1 MKINIRVTGAAGLWM
16 NSTADI
22 IADVFAELW
31 YSVIGDIEYQ
41 SIIKGGIN
49 YFDINISDDQSMS
62 LSKHVDILIA
72 LDDKNLKANLAD
84 LRKNAVIIA
93 NKKWTSKLTNSGVDL
108 SYYKI
113 LDIDIASKYDNTYL
127 ISLLAK
133 LLILPKENIYQAISR
148 IFKKKWEEVI
158 AQNIA
163 VFEDI
168 MSNYILPF
176 SCDIK
181 IQKIGEVKKIS
192 YGNKMIALWAIE
204 SGLGYYSAYPMT
216 PSSSIL
222 SEIIKSKKVPFLQAE
237 DEISVINSA
246 LGASFTGTRSMVG
259 TSGGG
264 FALMTEALSFAV
276 QAEIPITV
284 VLSQRAG
291 PSTGTP
297 TFHEQGDI
305 NFALNPTFWDF
316 QHIVIVPSTL
326 EDAYYASGQA
336 LNLAEKYQSI
346 VLVLIDKQFSDG
358 KVTLGELKTPWVIP
372 WKWLEHPPADYK
384 RYELTDDGI
393 SPMVQVGTKDGDFIA
408 TSYEHDQFGA
418 TTEDPLMKI
427 QMTEKRFKKL
437 ENFFEKEEI
446 RGYEIFHSLNP
457 SDSSLNEGANKN
469 FPKKIIITTSFITY
483 TAREFVKNNPEYGLI
498 VIKFLKP
505 LDTRLRDELIWK
517 EEVIFV
523 EHNYTGQ
530 LENYIVKEFG
540 LAYLLWRFWGAVIEV
555 KSLLSFRPKG
565 EIPQTLYDNLLKV

>member
-1 MKINIRVTGAAGLWM
+1 MKLNIRVTGAAGLWM

-31 YSVIGDIEYQ
+31 YSVIWDIEYQ

-49 YFDINISDDQSMS
+49 YFDINISDDQSMA
-62 LSKHVDILIA
+62 LSKYVDILIA
-72 LDDKNLKANLAD
+72 LDDKNLKANLED
-84 LRKNAVIIA
+84 LRKGSIIIA
-93 NKKWTSKLTNSGVDL
+93 NKKWTSKLINSGVDL
-108 SYYKI
+108 TQYRI
-113 LDIDIASKYDNTYL
+113 LDIETTSKYDNTYL

-133 LLILPKENIYQAISR
+133 LLSLPSENIHGAIAR
-148 IFKKKWEEVI
+148 IFKKKGDEVV
-158 AQNIA
+158 AQNIS

-168 MSNYILPF
+168 LANYILPF
-176 SCDIK
+176 VYHIHINK
-181 IQKIGEVKKIS
+181 IWEVKKIS
-192 YGNKMIALWAIE
+192 YWNKMIALWAIE
-204 SGLGYYSAYPMT
+204 TGLGYYSAYPMT
-216 PSSSIL
+216 PSSTIL

-276 QAEIPITV
+276 QAEIPITA

-326 EDAYYASGQA
+326 EDGYYAAGQA
-336 LNLAEKYQSI
+336 LNLAETYQSI

-358 KVTLGELKTPWVIP
+358 KVTLGELKTPWVIS
-372 WKWLEHPPADYK
+372 WKFFDTPPTDYK

-393 SPMVQVGTKDGDFIA
+393 SPMVQVGTMNGDFIA
-408 TSYEHDQFGA
+408 TSYEHDEFWA
-418 TTEDPLMKI
+418 TTEDPLMKVK
-427 QMTEKRFKKL
+427 MTEKRFKKL
-437 ENFFEKEEI
+437 ENFFEKEGI
-446 RGYEIFHSLNP
+446 RGYEVINWS
-457 SDSSLNEGANKN
+457 A
-469 FPKKIIITTSFITY
+469 KKMIVTTSFITY

-498 VIKFLKP
+498 VIKFFKP
-505 LDTRLRDELIWK
+505 LDLRLREELFWK

-530 LENYIVKEFG
+530 LENYIVKELG
-540 LAYLLWRFWGAVIEV
+540 LAYIQNLKISHMR
-555 KSLLSFRPKG
+555 K
-565 EIPQTLYDNLLKV
+565 YDLMPFYYEDFEEALLK

>member
-1 MKINIRVTGAAGLWM
+1 MRLNIRVTGAAGLWM

-41 SIIKGGIN
+41 SIIKWWIN
-49 YFDINISDDQSMS
+49 YFDINISDDQSMA
-62 LSKHVDILIA
+62 LSKYVDILVA
-72 LDDKNLKANLAD
+72 LDDKNLKANLED
-84 LRKNAVIIA
+84 VRNGAVIIA
-93 NKKWTSKLTNSGVDL
+93 NKKWTSKLITSGVDL
-108 SYYKI
+108 SQYKI
-113 LDIDIASKYDNTYL
+113 LDIDITSKYDNTYL

-133 LLILPKENIYQAISR
+133 LLSLPSENIHQAIGR
-148 IFKKKWEEVI
+148 IFKKKGEEIV

-168 MSNYILPF
+168 LVNYQLPF
-176 SCDIK
+176 EYDIQIAK
-181 IQKIGEVKKIS
+181 TWDAKHIS

-216 PSSSIL
+216 PSSTIL
-222 SEIIKSKKVPFLQAE
+222 SEIIKSKRVPFLQAE

-276 QAEIPITV
+276 QAEIPITA

-305 NFALNPTFWDF
+305 NFALNPTFGDF
-316 QHIVIVPSTL
+316 EHIVMVPSTL
-326 EDAYYASGQA
+326 EDGYYVAGQA

-358 KVTLGELKTPWVIP
+358 KVTLGELKTPWIVP
-372 WKWLEHPPADYK
+372 GKWLENPPVDYK
-384 RYELTDDGI
+384 RYELTDDGV
-393 SPMVQVGTKDGDFIA
+393 SPMVQVWTVNGDFIA
-408 TSYEHDQFGA
+408 TSYEHDEFWA
-418 TTEDPLMKI
+418 TSEDRDMKVT
-427 QMTEKRFKKL
+427 MTKKRFKKL
-437 ENFFEKEEI
+437 DNFFEKEGI
-446 RGYEIFHSLNP
+446 CGYDIFLSP
-457 SDSSLNEGANKN
+457 DSQESGLKN
-469 FPKKIIITTSFITY
+469 IKKIIITTSFIAY

-505 LDTRLRDELIWK
+505 LDKRLRDELVWK

-530 LENYIVKEFG
+530 LENYIVKELG
-540 LAYLLWRFWGAVIEV
+540 LGYVPDLKISHMR
-555 KSLLSFRPKG
+555 K
-565 EIPQTLYDNLLKV
+565 YDLMPFYYEDFEEKLLK